1 MITATETA
9 HLIARLPQIMLEG
22 RAPALPAADVLELG
36 LREGQIVR
44 PAVEVRGQALALVL
58 QGREID
64 VGQAWRPLA
73 GQPLALQV
81 RLMADGSAQLRP
93 PAPLPASLEA
103 AAAQPASQ
111 PAAAQPAAGQPAAPA
126 ALLAD
131 RLTQLLWRPSHLAG
145 WLSLLQSSELRGR
158 AAAAGPAADAAI
170 LQAILPRMGA
180 LTGFALRAAV
190 LRSGLFGE
198 SSLARAGDAP
208 VLPDLKALLRAWQDG
223 LGEDQAELR
232 ARIGEAVDDIE
243 AAQLQSVENAQPRE
257 LQLTLALGFADA
269 PPLQLQ
275 IAREGGERDDSG
287 AAWTVNVRS
296 RSERWGELSLQTR
309 IFAQGTI
316 ELTMWAERERVCSL
330 AREGARRLADELA
343 TAGLRLAGFQVLHGL
358 RPVADAGDEAP
369 AGRLLDLR
377 A

>member
-93 PAPLPASLEA
+93 PGPLPGSAEA
-103 AAAQPASQ
+103 ATAQ
-111 PAAAQPAAGQPAAPA
+111 PAAAAPAAPA

-257 LQLTLALGFADA
+257 LQLNLALGFADA

>member
-44 PAVEVRGQALALVL
+44 PAVEVRGHALALVL

-111 PAAAQPAAGQPAAPA
+111 PGAAQSAAGQPA

-158 AAAAGPAADAAI
+158 AAAGGPAADTTL

-198 SSLARAGDAP
+198 SSLARAGEAP
-208 VLPDLKALLRAWQDG
+208 VLPDLKALLRDWQDG

-232 ARIGEAVDDIE
+232 TRIGEAVDDIE

-257 LQLTLALGFADA
+257 LQLNLALGFADA
-269 PPLQLQ
+269 PPLRLQ
-275 IAREGGERDDSG
+275 IAREGSERDESG

-358 RPVADAGDEAP
+358 RPVTDAGDEAP